1 MERARGVLPTDGRA
15 LTAMAKLHVG
25 HQREHI
31 VDVARGP
38 RFDLAAGD
46 YRNARRRVFKRP
58 PDPLSGD
65 DDFGGDSWREGLRLL
80 VDACESAPGV
90 NPGGREFVYGQF
102 VAALWNRLRV
112 IDYMKCH
119 PEVNEQRIERPL
131 VVLGLP
137 RTGTSLASYLLDQD
151 PLRRS
156 LLTWEAEDSVPPAP
170 PESLRTDPRCLKK
183 KAELDVLA
191 EGLKAAEIPM
201 VHWDEADGPTEC
213 LFVQNQD
220 FKAYLWEA
228 YMPTSAYADWL
239 SHADMSSAY
248 EYQRTVL
255 QMLQS
260 RAPGV
265 WSLKMPSHA
274 VHIETLLATY
284 PDVRIVWAHRDPFKS
299 TASFLRLNYLSRAVL
314 GAEVD
319 VDVIVP
325 NVLQQLRE
333 HVDRPLATRRRIGDE
348 RFFDLHYAD
357 LMRDP
362 IAVMQSLYE
371 WDGDPLTNATEH
383 AMLDWLDAHPQDR
396 FGVAPYSLD
405 GSGVTR
411 ADLEPLFDEYL
422 SLFDIELE
430 SDAR

>member
-1 MERARGVLPTDGRA
+1 MTVDDLVARACERA
-15 LTAMAKLHVG
+15 G
-25 HQREHI
+25 H
-31 VDVARGP
+31 
-38 RFDLAAGD
+38 
-46 YRNARRRVFKRP
+46 
-58 PDPLSGD
+58 

-80 VDACESAPGV
+80 IESCESAPGV
-90 NPGGREFVYGQF
+90 NPGGREFVYAQF
-102 VAALWNRLRV
+102 VDALWNRLRV
-112 IDYMKCH
+112 VDYVKSH
-119 PEVNEQRIERPL
+119 PNILDEPVECPL

-156 LLTWEAEDSVPPAP
+156 LLTWEAQDSIPPSTP
-170 PESLRTDPRCLKK
+170 DTLRTDARCLKK
-183 KAELDVLA
+183 KAELDALA
-191 EGLKAAEIPM
+191 EGLKAANIPL

-228 YMPTSAYADWL
+228 FMPTPAYADWL
-239 SHADMSSAY
+239 LQTDMSSAY
-248 EYQRTVL
+248 AYERMVL
-255 QMLQS
+255 QVLQS
-260 RAPGV
+260 RAPGT

-299 TASFLRLNYLSRAVL
+299 TASFLRLNYLSRAAT

-319 VDVIVP
+319 IELTVG
-325 NVLQQLRE
+325 NVLRQLRE
-333 HVDRPLATRRRIGDE
+333 HVDRPLATRRRIGDD

-362 IAVMQSLYE
+362 VAVMRELYD
-371 WDGDPLTNATEH
+371 WAGDDLTAPTEQ

-396 FGVAPYSLD
+396 HGVAPYSLD

-411 ADLEPLFDEYL
+411 ADLEPIFDEYL
-422 SLFDIELE
+422 SVFDIELE
-430 SDAR
+430 DDPQ